1 MTGSTT
7 ADYDEKAAARILAVS
22 PKTLS
27 RWRKAGMVSHYRTP
41 TGRIRYTLDDL
52 LRVQRAGRVTA
63 QDGVSSNGRLCPQ
76 MGACVTSTGAAD
88 KSTLA
93 A

>member
-1 MTGSTT
+1 MTIGTG
-7 ADYDEKAAARILAVS
+7 ADYDEKAAARILSVS

-41 TGRIRYTLDDL
+41 TGRIRYRLDDL
-52 LRVQRAGRVTA
+52 LRVQRAGHIAA
-63 QDGVSSNGRLCPQ
+63 QEAMSSNGRLCPQ
-76 MGACVTSTGAAD
+76 LGACVTSTEAAD
-88 KSTLA
+88 MPTMA